1 MRDLKNIHLLT
12 IKISILSLPETKIL
26 LHKLRKCETKW
37 LFHLKKLGFFTTK
50 KRDMSMFQKLKGR
63 KSHQNSSNIC
73 NPLPM
78 PGYIDVYRVS
88 MLNKTLEI
96 LIQKGKTCSHIEQ
109 IKRI

>member
-1 MRDLKNIHLLT
+1 MI
-12 IKISILSLPETKIL
+12 
-26 LHKLRKCETKW
+26 RK
-37 LFHLKKLGFFTTK
+37 
-50 KRDMSMFQKLKGR
+50 RAMSMSQRSRVPKC
-63 KSHQNSSNIC
+63 HQNSSNIS

-96 LIQKGKTCSHIEQ
+96 LIQRGKTCSHIEQ